1 MVCPAE
7 PWPVFSLGKFPWQ
20 NFDPLAVTPIS
31 AFYLVSEI
39 SSTCLPSLATS
50 SNFWPSKSSRQ
61 TRWGLCGAYLRLM
74 LMLMVML
81 LLMSFLKLIN
91 RWERCGICGKSTNR
105 GGCSGWGRTWPMIIY
120 LNIAN
125 GTSGPGIDCFNQ
137 SANLCLLF
145 SNIRKGR
152 YLHCGLVGWFY
163 SYSFSIFLLIHKEIF
178 SFSKYFPPCP
188 SQFLLSSKKN
198 ITFSK
203 YLSSLSFSSTKRI
216 FSFSQYLLRIKKRFA
231 LFIWFS

>member
-7 PWPVFSLGKFPWQ
+7 PWPVFSLGEFSWQ

-74 LMLMVML
+74 LILMVML
-81 LLMSFLKLIN
+81 LLMFFLKLIN
-91 RWERCGICGKSTNR
+91 RWGRCGICGKSTNR
-105 GGCSGWGRTWPMIIY
+105 GGCSGWGRTWPKNIY

-125 GTSGPGIDCFNQ
+125 GTSVPGVDCFNQ
-137 SANLCLLF
+137 SANSAFYFLTFEKADSTIFTLSVSWLVFLLF
-145 SNIRKGR
+145 L
-152 YLHCGLVGWFY
+152 LHFS
-163 SYSFSIFLLIHKEIF
+163 SYPQRNIFLLQIF
-178 SFSKYFPPCP
+178 
-188 SQFLLSSKKN
+188 
-198 ITFSK
+198 
-203 YLSSLSFSSTKRI
+203 SSLSFAI
-216 FSFSQYLLRIKKRFA
+216 FA
-231 LFIWFS
+231 LLQKKYYILQIFVLPFLLLH

>member
-1 MVCPAE
+1 MFWAAALPTLALLWLTKYYVSNRWFLSWMNRKKILSWNPTKTWQKDNQTLYLPSFKEMVCPGE
-7 PWPVFSLGKFPWQ
+7 PWPVFTLGEFPWQ

-74 LMLMVML
+74 LILMVML
-81 LLMSFLKLIN
+81 LLMFFLKLIN
-91 RWERCGICGKSTNR
+91 RWGRCGICGKSTNR
-105 GGCSGWGRTWPMIIY
+105 GGCSGWGRTWPKNIY

-125 GTSGPGIDCFNQ
+125 GTSVPGIDCFNQ

-145 SNIRKGR
+145 SNTWKGR
-152 YLHCGLVGWFY
+152 LHYIYTVG
-163 SYSFSIFLLIHKEIF
+163 
-178 SFSKYFPPCP
+178 
-188 SQFLLSSKKN
+188 
-198 ITFSK
+198 
-203 YLSSLSFSSTKRI
+203 
-216 FSFSQYLLRIKKRFA
+216 
-231 LFIWFS
+231 